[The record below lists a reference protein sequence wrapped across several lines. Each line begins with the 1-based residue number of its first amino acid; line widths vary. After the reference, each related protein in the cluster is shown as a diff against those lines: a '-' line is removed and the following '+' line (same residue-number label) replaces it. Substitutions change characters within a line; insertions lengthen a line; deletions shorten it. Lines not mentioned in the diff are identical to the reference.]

1 MAKQEVVG
9 GWVDLRD
16 PKTVSERLRRP
27 VITKA
32 SQLSSVI
39 NEMQGDDSGNSV
51 SSKGLGEMFEFND
64 LLAVALISEWSFGSE
79 VSTEALLDLPAET
92 YDAIQ
97 KLVAPLVTDL
107 MPSFEVTPEADSPTE
122 PSGA

>member
-1 MAKQEVVG
+1 
-9 GWVDLRD
+9 
-16 PKTVSERLRRP
+16 
-27 VITKA
+27 
-32 SQLSSVI
+32 
-39 NEMQGDDSGNSV
+39 
-51 SSKGLGEMFEFND
+51 MFEFND